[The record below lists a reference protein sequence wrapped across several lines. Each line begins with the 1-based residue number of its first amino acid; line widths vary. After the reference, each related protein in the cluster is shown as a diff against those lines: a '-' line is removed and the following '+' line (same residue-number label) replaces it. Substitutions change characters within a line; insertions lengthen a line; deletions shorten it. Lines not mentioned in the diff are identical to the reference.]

1 MPVNFCLFLNKD
13 RDKAMN
19 ADSNSKIS
27 SSIATHP
34 QWVGIGLGLFY
45 WFLESGMGAFIFHKG
60 NFIGQIFTKDR
71 DELWMRLLVVSLLV
85 IFGFYAQVIINR
97 RNQLHKELQKMD
109 KDLEGRMIELKAKI
123 KDVSKALEDH
133 LIKQGQAE
141 HRLVFQC
148 AVNRI
153 LGEEEKLSEAVSKI
167 IKAICKGFGWEVGEF
182 WTLDRRT
189 NILRYVEIHNLP
201 PVEFSELEKSTR
213 QFTFGPGVGLPGRI
227 WATAESAWIVDVAKD
242 TNFLRKTYAAKVG
255 LHSASG
261 FPILLGSEMLG
272 VMTFFSREVRQPDT
286 DLLHMFTVIGS
297 QIGQFVGRKQAEE
310 EIRKLNKDFEQR
322 VIERTAQLESDKK
335 ELEDKITEVKRAKK
349 S

>member
-1 MPVNFCLFLNKD
+1 
-13 RDKAMN
+13 MN

-60 NFIGQIFTKDR
+60 NIIGQIFTKDR

-97 RNQLHKELQKMD
+97 RNQLHKKLQKMD
-109 KDLEGRMIELKAKI
+109 EDLEGHMIELKAQI
-123 KDVSKALEDH
+123 KDVSKALQDH

-141 HRLVFQC
+141 RRLVFQY

-153 LGEEEKLSEAVSKI
+153 LGEEEKLNEATSKI
-167 IKAICKGFGWEVGEF
+167 IKAICEGFGWEMGEF
-182 WTLDRRT
+182 WTLDRRA
-189 NILRYVEIHNLP
+189 NVLRYVEIQNSP
-201 PVEFSELEKSTR
+201 PVDFLEFEKKTR

-227 WATAESAWIVDVAKD
+227 WAAAESAWIADVAKD
-242 TNFLRKTYAAKVG
+242 TNFLRGTYAAKIG
-255 LHSASG
+255 LHSAFG
-261 FPILLGSEMLG
+261 FPILLGSEILG
-272 VMTFFSREVRQPDT
+272 VMTFFSREIRQPDI
-286 DLLHMFTVIGS
+286 DLLHMFKAVGP
-297 QIGQFVGRKQAEE
+297 QIAQFIGRKQAEE
-310 EIRKLNKDFEQR
+310 EIRKLNEKLEQR

-349 S
+349 T